1 LAAFGTPHLI
11 DMPSISRIRSA
22 SGALIAGS
30 LLLAAGL
37 AAAQPDAGRF
47 LSGQTVPV
55 PAGAPLA
62 LADGRGIEEA
72 SSERARKLHPNLVRL
87 IEARSRGAES
97 LPAASDLPAS
107 LIDGHRV
114 LVEVRFRHAVRTAD
128 LERLGG
134 TVRHALNGGIAEAW
148 MPIAALEGLVRS
160 DKVVRV
166 WPAMLVQPQEG
177 AALTQGLAAGQAGP
191 WHEGGIEGD
200 GVTVAVIDQFDD
212 SASAIAVLQA
222 SDDWPP
228 PGQVTKVKIGS
239 GSFGDNDVPHG
250 NAVVEI
256 AFDIAPGAEYI
267 VYDTLTVGD
276 WIAAIEDAVESGA
289 DIISASLG
297 APLNGI
303 GDGSALPGSVAEA
316 VEDAAAAGVVYVN
329 SAGNSRQ
336 QHWGGLYESSS
347 ADADIHDWDG
357 SGAQVNVFGDGSG
370 SAFCINDGSPL
381 RGELFWA
388 DWDDVDHD
396 YDLILV
402 EYDGSA
408 WTEVDRS
415 QMVQDGSSGQAP
427 QEFLDVAAATSF
439 SEPCDD
445 ESGVYGW
452 VVQRFDAPTDRNLQF
467 FTGAP
472 LDQRVAARSLTF
484 PADYPAAVAVAALD
498 HADSTQEPYSSQ
510 GPVLAP
516 GGALPTGEETP
527 KPDTASFARVDTVTY
542 GAGGFA
548 GTSAAAPH
556 VAGMAA
562 LLKQRHGA
570 MTRAQLVSR
579 LASISAL
586 GGNDLGAGGHDFQHG
601 YGRLRFQLEDAL
613 VVTDQPQ
620 DAGTDEVIG
629 NIGVE
634 VRDDE
639 GLVVLSGPTQSIAAE
654 IDFDASFGSAELQ
667 GTLEQPVA
675 EGSALFDDLS
685 IDEADEGYT
694 LGFESTVPGPE
705 PAETDDFDIIDD
717 DPAALVFEL
726 QPTDTPRNQAI
737 APAVV
742 VRVVNSSGDFLPEDN
757 TTEVAITRAAGPGG
771 ATLSG
776 GGPTVV
782 NGGEAVFPGLSIDTM
797 GSGFELEAVDTGGQ
811 LDEAVSDPFE
821 VLAGAPAA
829 LAFVTQPGDTYEGET
844 ISPPLSVEVL
854 DDAGNRVAWD
864 NATEIGLSLIGGTP
878 GATLS
883 GSTDVTV
890 SSGLAEFSPLSI
902 DQAGT
907 DYQMQA
913 ADSAGELSPSSST
926 LFDIL
931 PLTRIFQDRFEQ
943 QAP

>member
-1 LAAFGTPHLI
+1 
-11 DMPSISRIRSA
+11 MPSISRIRSA
-22 SGALIAGS
+22 SGTFIAGS

-37 AAAQPDAGRF
+37 VAAQPDAGRF

-55 PAGAPLA
+55 PTDAPIV
-62 LADGRGIEEA
+62 LADGRAIEAA
-72 SSERARKLHPNLVRL
+72 SPEGGRKLHPSLTRL
-87 IEARSRGAES
+87 IEARRRGADD
-97 LPAASDLPAS
+97 LQAASAMPARV
-107 LIDGHRV
+107 LDGNRV
-114 LVEVRFRHAVRTAD
+114 LVEVRFRQAVRTD
-128 LERLGG
+128 ELERFGG
-134 TVRHALNGGIAEAW
+134 RIRHALNGGIAEAW
-148 MPIAALEGLVRS
+148 MPIAALEGLARS
-160 DKVVRV
+160 DNVARV

-177 AALTQGLAAGQAGP
+177 AALTQGLAAGQAGR
-191 WHEGGIEGD
+191 WHDGGLEGE

-212 SASAIAVLQA
+212 SASAIASLQA

-239 GSFGDNDVPHG
+239 GSFGDNAVAHG

-267 VYDTLTVGD
+267 VYDTLTTGD
-276 WIAAIEDAVESGA
+276 WIAAIDDAVSRGA

-347 ADADIHDWDG
+347 ADADVHDWNG
-357 SGAQVNVFGDGSG
+357 SGAQVNVLGDGSG

-388 DWDDVDHD
+388 DWSDVDHD

-415 QMVQDGSSGQAP
+415 QMVQDGSSGQTP
-427 QEFLDVAAATSF
+427 QEFVAVAAATSF
-439 SEPCDD
+439 DEPCDG

-467 FTGAP
+467 FAGAP
-472 LDQRVAARSLTF
+472 LDQRVFARSLGF
-484 PADYPAAVAVAALD
+484 PADSPAAVAVAALD
-498 HADSTQEPYSSQ
+498 QADSTHEAYSAE
-510 GPVLAP
+510 GPILAP
-516 GGALPTGEETP
+516 GGELPTGDETP
-527 KPDTASFARVDTVTY
+527 KPDVASFARVDTVSY

-562 LLKQRHGA
+562 LLKQRHPA
-570 MTRAQLVSR
+570 MTRAELISR
-579 LASISAL
+579 LQVISAL
-586 GGNDLGAGGHDFQHG
+586 GSNDLGASGQDFQHG
-601 YGRLRFQLEDAL
+601 FGRLRFQLEETL

-620 DAGTDEVIG
+620 DAGTDEVVG
-629 NIGVE
+629 SVGVE

-639 GLVVLSGPTQSIAAE
+639 ELVVLSGPTQSIAAL

-667 GTLEQPVA
+667 GTLEQPVVD
-675 EGSALFDDLS
+675 GTALFDDLS

-705 PAETDDFDIIDD
+705 PAETDAFDILDD
-717 DPAALVFEL
+717 DPAALIFEV
-726 QPTDTPRNQAI
+726 PPSDAPRNQAI
-737 APAVV
+737 DPAVV
-742 VRVVNSSGDFLPEDN
+742 VRVVNSSGDFLPGDN
-757 TTEVAITRAAGPGG
+757 ATEVAITLAAGAGG

-776 GGPTVV
+776 GEPKAVS
-782 NGGEAVFPGLSIDTM
+782 GGEAVFPGLSIDTM
-797 GSGFELEAVDTGGQ
+797 GSGFELEAADTGGQ

-844 ISPPLSVEVL
+844 ISPPVSVEVL
-854 DDAGNRVAWD
+854 DDAGNRVTRD
-864 NATEIGLSLIGGTP
+864 NGTEVGLTLQGGAT

-883 GSTDVTV
+883 GSATATA
-890 SSGLAEFSPLSI
+890 SSGLAEFSPLSV
-902 DQAGT
+902 DPAGT
-907 DYQMQA
+907 GYTLQA
-913 ADSAGELSPSSST
+913 ADSAGDLTPASST

-931 PLTRIFQDRFEQ
+931 GLTRIFQDRFEQ
-943 QAP
+943 EEP